1 MLELNKNASQQVA
14 PMASTYATCWC
25 MCLCLIFTE
34 KRSSDLLD
42 ALNAVK
48 N

>member
-1 MLELNKNASQQVA
+1 MELNKNASLQVA
-14 PMASTYATCWC
+14 PMASTFASCAC

-34 KRSSDLLD
+34 KRHNDLLA